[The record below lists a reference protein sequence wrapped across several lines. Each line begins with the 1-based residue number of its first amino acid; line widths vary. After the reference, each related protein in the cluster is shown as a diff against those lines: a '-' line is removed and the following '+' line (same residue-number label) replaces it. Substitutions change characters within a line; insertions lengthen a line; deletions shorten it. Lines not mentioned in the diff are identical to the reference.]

1 MSEIHIYDIQTAS
14 WHLQTASGT
23 PSNNTSVPGSRRN
36 GCSVMAPSPDN
47 SSYNIHIYS
56 GDQPGNTYDDVWALL
71 IPSFIWVKMY
81 EGIKSIR
88 GMDD

>member
-1 MSEIHIYDIQTAS
+1 
-14 WHLQTASGT
+14 
-23 PSNNTSVPGSRRN
+23 
-36 GCSVMAPSPDN
+36 MAPSPDN